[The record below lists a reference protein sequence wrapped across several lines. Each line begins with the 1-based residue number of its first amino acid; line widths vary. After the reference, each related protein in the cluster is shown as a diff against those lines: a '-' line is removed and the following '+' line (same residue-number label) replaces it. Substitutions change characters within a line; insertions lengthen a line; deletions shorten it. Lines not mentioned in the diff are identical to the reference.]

1 MSHHIKPVSVMQ
13 YLSGI
18 INTLEPHFPHVR
30 KNRHDILV
38 TRTLAGMRKLR
49 GFTGTHRK
57 RALTEDDFTLTI
69 RSFRIGNLEDLLFI
83 AIVFSSFHALL
94 RLGKN
99 NPTGLHVKAL
109 IPESHATSLSQ
120 TDSLHLFVRSAHAQS
135 RSLLRKQH
143 DLDPFMA
150 WPPMP
155 SATFHGLSRC
165 PRRSLPLSCPALA
178 SVNRRGPFLTWKRP
192 MNKWGPLLL
201 TEARAGHERGSE
213 RRGQRDNP

>member
-1 MSHHIKPVSVMQ
+1 MQ

-38 TRTLAGMRKLR
+38 TTDSRRHEKASRL
-49 GFTGTHRK
+49 HRDTSQTCPYGG
-57 RALTEDDFTLTI
+57 RLTLTI
-69 RSFRIGNLEDLLFI
+69 RSFRIRQPRRSAVHCNRVLVVPRST
-83 AIVFSSFHALL
+83 AT
-94 RLGKN
+94 RQN

-178 SVNRRGPFLTWKRP
+178 SVNRRGPHLFMGRFQVK
-192 MNKWGPLLL
+192 NGPLLL